1 MEPKDTSTRHFYISL
16 VKSVIRIAA
25 GVSIIFGNV
34 IVGGTLIIVAEILGI
49 AEEI

>member
-1 MEPKDTSTRHFYISL
+1 MEPKDTSKRHFYISL

-34 IVGGTLIIVAEILGI
+34 VAGGALIIVAEVLGV
-49 AEEI
+49 AEEL